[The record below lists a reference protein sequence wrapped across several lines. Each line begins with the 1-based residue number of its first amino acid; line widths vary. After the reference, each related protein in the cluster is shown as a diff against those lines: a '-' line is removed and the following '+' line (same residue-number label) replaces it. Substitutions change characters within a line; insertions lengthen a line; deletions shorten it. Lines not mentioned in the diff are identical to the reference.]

1 MADDGDFM
9 DMDHTHRLREQA
21 AVGKYDVPP
30 EVVVQM
36 EEMED
41 VERPV
46 TLHTDSSKTST
57 RRCERE
63 SHTSNVKKSCAS
75 NSDFTDGG
83 FVKVSELNAHT
94 DQTQD
99 RGTTPITKTLHP
111 PLPPPRT
118 PQKRMHRS
126 SSRPGPIQVIDE
138 TLRRGRKMSLSPHL
152 SSRRSGRF
160 FGEET
165 PIITSSRVVV
175 KGLDEGVD
183 LNSVRSFFEDTSRFG
198 VGAISFIER
207 CDITNAITIEFQT
220 FEDAQSVILK
230 ARSGPLRLSV
240 GKEMTIEPCP
250 EKDQKCILVNGI
262 DKSTAQAD
270 FADYLHEHCDI
281 AKHTIQSIQF
291 GTKEGAA
298 VIHFDKPRP
307 GIETI
312 RKRLSKRPFR
322 GKLLRFDE
330 VDQWRT
336 ILVQKV
342 NPNLSESD
350 IVRYFLRN
358 GGMIDT
364 VHIYLP
370 LNAFVVVFRFTEDAE
385 RVLSQNPHTI
395 SERALTVE
403 PFFASL
409 QTTSLNEIP
418 TQEPLILND
427 LDRSIV
433 RFIQNSGEYR
443 KDLECELATLNG
455 KVVWPGE
462 LQSDENDES
471 DKHLKVICTID
482 PTQKPLKPLKV
493 NLKNW
498 QNNCLGIIEHFFQQ
512 FETTRTILVAKEVW
526 NTFNMYLDASAVD
539 DPKKK
544 YRVVRKIIEFRSV
557 EIVGKKEFTK
567 DLYVKL
573 TSKVDVLEKDFV
585 ASQKTDCLH
594 KFVQLNYNEMSLLQ
608 YSRAL
613 EEKEMKPIPDTCGLE
628 IWGEVHSI
636 TEVIDK
642 IDRSINSYSREVL
655 NTAKHGITC
664 KTMDLLKTPQAK
676 AYIAHIIDKAIGES
690 SKASYIVDID
700 NNIEVCALDDKSL
713 TEAIRI
719 IRDSIKEKELK
730 TLTPRHRAILSGH
743 DGDILL
749 TSLQQKHMGLFL
761 SYKNK
766 DGSISFVTIDSILE
780 EVEEMISLFI
790 DNHEV
795 ISEFIEVGSG
805 RLAYLLTYKANE
817 LETIEDEYRPKGVKI
832 TAVEGIRNGFSIKGK
847 KQYTREIGWRLHMMV
862 DVIVERSHE
871 LKWDGFNEC
880 LEGNHAHGVQS
891 KISVI
896 GLEHKCVV
904 KISPNK
910 RHSRTNNRPNLI
922 RTEFFTTIGSR
933 NKSLYVVAGDI
944 TDIDADVVVV
954 PSHSTL
960 QLSGGIGRVVGAKGG
975 FEIQK
980 ECCDIVKVKDGRV
993 SQGDVFVTTSG
1004 NLSAKHLLHAVTPYK
1019 DDFEQ
1024 DAVRIL
1030 ASLVDQCISKASA
1043 LGGRSIVFPLIGT
1056 GQFNF
1061 DLNTVAEVLLTNIL
1075 TFWKEENDNTLERV
1089 YICDMD
1095 VAKLKNVILQAKQ
1108 MSDYKEN
1115 DDSGEIPSNRQSGK
1129 SIQCDVTME
1138 TLAELQAD
1146 VFVNATTRDMNLR
1159 IGALGKAILDE
1170 AGEEVVDDIKREY
1183 PDDIRYGE
1191 VAISITGRM
1200 KDRVRAFFHG
1210 HIPQWSPNNV
1220 FAEVILSRFVTECI
1234 QEANRRGHRSIAFP
1248 ALGCGMGGY
1257 PPDIVVSTMLGAIT
1271 EFSRT
1276 TPRTTVDLVKF
1287 VIPQTDLFEVFN
1299 EFVYENKSIETKS
1312 FVREYFGRSR
1322 SVNDFLLQRNS
1333 YQIQEG
1339 PVSIKL
1345 VLGNII
1351 MESAH
1356 AIVNSTN
1363 LALNLKLGLV
1373 SSMIL
1378 LTAGKVIQL
1387 ECNTDEKK
1395 KQAQENKI
1403 VTTGPGRMLCKR
1415 IIHLVAGENKQQWEK
1430 KVKRCLRTA
1439 EAENLPIVSFPAIGT
1454 GRCGQPA
1461 HVIADVMATT
1471 VKKYVESTKY
1481 RGILRAIRIVIFD
1494 QEMLD
1499 VFRTTI
1505 NKSLLSKEKQS
1516 GGIPI
1521 FFRRKESFETE
1532 ADVKF
1537 HIFAETEEKAER
1549 VIQELESMKTEE
1561 KIAFPSS
1568 FLGCL
1573 TESQEHELKNIALR
1587 RRTVRVSIDKKDGF
1601 IAVTGLEYDVVRTR
1615 QEIER
1620 FLKKHSNV
1628 NVERPDHWNM
1638 NAAI

>member
-1 MADDGDFM
+1 
-9 DMDHTHRLREQA
+9 
-21 AVGKYDVPP
+21 
-30 EVVVQM
+30 
-36 EEMED
+36 
-41 VERPV
+41 
-46 TLHTDSSKTST
+46 
-57 RRCERE
+57 
-63 SHTSNVKKSCAS
+63 
-75 NSDFTDGG
+75 
-83 FVKVSELNAHT
+83 
-94 DQTQD
+94 
-99 RGTTPITKTLHP
+99 
-111 PLPPPRT
+111 
-118 PQKRMHRS
+118 MHRS

-307 GIETI
+307 G
-312 RKRLSKRPFR
+312 
-322 GKLLRFDE
+322 
-330 VDQWRT
+330 
-336 ILVQKV
+336 
-342 NPNLSESD
+342 
-350 IVRYFLRN
+350 
-358 GGMIDT
+358 
-364 VHIYLP
+364 
-370 LNAFVVVFRFTEDAE
+370 
-385 RVLSQNPHTI
+385 
-395 SERALTVE
+395 
-403 PFFASL
+403 
-409 QTTSLNEIP
+409 
-418 TQEPLILND
+418 
-427 LDRSIV
+427 
-433 RFIQNSGEYR
+433 
-443 KDLECELATLNG
+443 
-455 KVVWPGE
+455 E

-594 KFVQLNYNEMSLLQ
+594 KF
-608 YSRAL
+608 
-613 EEKEMKPIPDTCGLE
+613 
-628 IWGEVHSI
+628 GEVHSI

-642 IDRSINSYSREVL
+642 IDRR
-655 NTAKHGITC
+655 ITC

-1095 VAKLKNVILQAKQ
+1095 VAKLKN
-1108 MSDYKEN
+1108 
-1115 DDSGEIPSNRQSGK
+1115 
-1129 SIQCDVTME
+1129 
-1138 TLAELQAD
+1138 AD

-1287 VIPQTDLFEVFN
+1287 VIPQTDLF
-1299 EFVYENKSIETKS
+1299 
-1312 FVREYFGRSR
+1312 
-1322 SVNDFLLQRNS
+1322 
-1333 YQIQEG
+1333 
-1339 PVSIKL
+1339 
-1345 VLGNII
+1345 
-1351 MESAH
+1351 
-1356 AIVNSTN
+1356 
-1363 LALNLKLGLV
+1363 
-1373 SSMIL
+1373 
-1378 LTAGKVIQL
+1378 
-1387 ECNTDEKK
+1387 EKK

-1549 VIQELESMKTEE
+1549 VITYNTMK
-1561 KIAFPSS
+1561 
-1568 FLGCL
+1568 
-1573 TESQEHELKNIALR
+1573 ELK
-1587 RRTVRVSIDKKDGF
+1587 
-1601 IAVTGLEYDVVRTR
+1601 LEN
-1615 QEIER
+1615 Q
-1620 FLKKHSNV
+1620 
-1628 NVERPDHWNM
+1628 
-1638 NAAI
+1638 AQ